1 MKTMPLTPPELTEV
15 PSASVG
21 GTEGVRRTT
30 GGPPTDAG
38 GWALA
43 SVSTPDPEVPGNKPR
58 RRFTGR
64 YKLRIL
70 QQADACIEAGQL
82 GALLRR
88 EGLYSS
94 NLNLWRRQREQGL
107 LSAMEP
113 RKRGR
118 RPKEKNLLAQRVAQ
132 LERENQRLQGKLRKA
147 VNIIEVQKKNSEMLG
162 IAQNLEDSEGSN

>member
-1 MKTMPLTPPELTEV
+1 MKTMPMTPPELTEV
-15 PSASVG
+15 PSASLG
-21 GTEGVRRTT
+21 GPEGVRRTT
-30 GGPPTDAG
+30 GGPPRDAG

-43 SVSTPDPEVPGNKPR
+43 GGSAPDPEVPGNKPR
-58 RRFTGR
+58 RRFTAR

-70 QQADACIEAGQL
+70 GQADACTEAGQL

-94 NLNLWRRQREQGL
+94 NLSLWRRQREQGL

-118 RPKEKNLLAQRVAQ
+118 RPKEKNPLAQRVAQ
-132 LERENQRLQGKLRKA
+132 LEKENRHLQEKLRKA
-147 VNIIEVQKKNSEMLG
+147 EIIIEVQKKISEMLG
-162 IAQNLEDSEGSN
+162 IAQNLDESEGDN